1 MACPTGAALVLVLA
15 FVLTAPFLFCAIKHS
30 GNRKPTM
37 NANTNFLIGSLF
49 YFLYKS
55 WVKITIYTLNIMLG

>member
-1 MACPTGAALVLVLA
+1 M
-15 FVLTAPFLFCAIKHS
+15 H
-30 GNRKPTM
+30 
-37 NANTNFLIGSLF
+37 ANTNFLIGSLF

>member
-1 MACPTGAALVLVLA
+1 MACPTGAALVIVLA
-15 FVLTAPFLFCAIKHS
+15 FVFPAPLVFCAIKHI
-30 GNRKPTM
+30 GNRKPAM
-37 NANTNFLIGSLF
+37 HANTNFLIGSLF